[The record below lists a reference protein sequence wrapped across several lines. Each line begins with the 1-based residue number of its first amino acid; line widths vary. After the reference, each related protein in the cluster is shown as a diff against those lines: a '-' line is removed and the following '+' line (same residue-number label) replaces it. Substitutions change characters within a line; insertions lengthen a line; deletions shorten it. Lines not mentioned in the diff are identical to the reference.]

1 MELNDLSTIYVR
13 FYIVVLLYTIN
24 RDRRTFFAK
33 YTCLALNLLTKGNSI
48 SRCSELQY
56 CGGAVPGDQ
65 FAGRHMCATCS
76 GSNYIC
82 IRNVGTTCA
91 LSIVNLYRMPSPPG
105 HPPTKLVAQE
115 AVPRQ
120 APPTHGVD
128 GVTDEWVE
136 RRVCCHARLQAKPPS
151 FEPRRAQA
159 KPPI

>member
-91 LSIVNLYRMPSPPG
+91 LSIVNLYFSS
-105 HPPTKLVAQE
+105 
-115 AVPRQ
+115 AVYHCGITGSACRQ
-120 APPTHGVD
+120 HG
-128 GVTDEWVE
+128 
-136 RRVCCHARLQAKPPS
+136 ARPALYYVGCILLRDA
-151 FEPRRAQA
+151 RASIA
-159 KPPI
+159 LP